1 MGFKLKKKGSS
12 RVASEKSGV
21 NFIAT
26 IQSKIE
32 QFASLFGESEKSKP
46 ILYAALLCFVL
57 ALVSLAYLFYN
68 VPRHNQLI
76 RSLGELR
83 LLSQTISKQAT
94 EATESGSQEAITKLQ
109 QSQKDFNENLLE
121 IENIH
126 GKSTDEYQKFK
137 LCGLNFQKHRFDFST
152 SKVLNQLYDTNISIS
167 ETVPEIQAEYNLMV
181 DQMARQ
187 GLPSSQVIIAKTRYL
202 LPNVFYVL
210 LTRY

>member
-12 RVASEKSGV
+12 RVTSEKSGV

-109 QSQKDFNENLLE
+109 QSQKDFNE
-121 IENIH
+121 
-126 GKSTDEYQKFK
+126 K
-137 LCGLNFQKHRFDFST
+137 LT
-152 SKVLNQLYDTNISIS
+152 
-167 ETVPEIQAEYNLMV
+167 
-181 DQMARQ
+181 
-187 GLPSSQVIIAKTRYL
+187 
-202 LPNVFYVL
+202 
-210 LTRY
+210 

>member
-109 QSQKDFNENLLE
+109 QSQKTLMKTYLRLKIFTVNRLM
-121 IENIH
+121 NI
-126 GKSTDEYQKFK
+126 KKFK
-137 LCGLNFQKHRFDFST
+137 LCGLNFQKT
-152 SKVLNQLYDTNISIS
+152 SI
-167 ETVPEIQAEYNLMV
+167 
-181 DQMARQ
+181 
-187 GLPSSQVIIAKTRYL
+187 
-202 LPNVFYVL
+202 
-210 LTRY
+210 

>member
-126 GKSTDEYQKFK
+126 GKSTDEYQKVQVMWTELSK
-137 LCGLNFQKHRFDFST
+137 NIDLISAHQ
-152 SKVLNQLYDTNISIS
+152 KVLNQLYDTNISIS

-187 GLPSSQVIIAKTRYL
+187 GLPSSQVIIAK
-202 LPNVFYVL
+202 NQV
-210 LTRY
+210 